1 LWLFRF
7 WELFCQLGIFFTPFD
22 VGWLQ
27 FVGLVDEGLK
37 AGDRQPSIESVEAR
51 RYQSIEVVAGP
62 HLIGDR
68 KPLAAVANVPRN
80 DQLGVGINAG
90 PSPNVASRL
99 LGALGELNV
108 LLLGVAERPNFV
120 ALRGLGGHI
129 ADHCVV
135 EGRAS
140 VAASIRSFETVL
152 METLV
157 IRETERMDD
166 PSQSMDRI

>member
-1 LWLFRF
+1 LAVGHCGYSGSGNCFAN
-7 WELFCQLGIFFTPFD
+7 LGFSSRPFD
-22 VGWLQ
+22 VGWPQ

-37 AGDRQPSIESVEAR
+37 AGHRQPSIEAVEAR

-108 LLLGVAERPNFV
+108 LLLGVLNDQISSHYT
-120 ALRGLGGHI
+120 ALAGTLRTI
-129 ADHCVV
+129 VSWKAAQAWPRQS
-135 EGRAS
+135 RAS
-140 VAASIRSFETVL
+140 KRC
-152 METLV
+152 
-157 IRETERMDD
+157 
-166 PSQSMDRI
+166 